1 MAGTDVP
8 LGGRLTGLFRQQHKQ
23 VWEAV
28 MRRWATVYATLLVIG
43 AGSALAQQAQSPKV
57 TALVSEA
64 PVTGVPD
71 KVFALIT
78 ADWPPGVTT
87 GRHTHPGDE
96 YGTVVEGTL
105 VTRQELGEW
114 KTVTAGQS
122 YYVPGGVVHETKNE
136 GNMPAKSYNAFII
149 EKGKPR
155 ATPVQ

>member
-1 MAGTDVP
+1 
-8 LGGRLTGLFRQQHKQ
+8 
-23 VWEAV
+23 
-28 MRRWATVYATLLVIG
+28 MRRLATVCAIVLVLAG
-43 AGSALAQQAQSPKV
+43 AALAQQAQSPKV
-57 TALVSEA
+57 TALISEA

-78 ADWPPGVTT
+78 ADWPLGVTT

-105 VTRQELGEW
+105 VTRQEGGEW

-122 YYVPGGVVHETKNE
+122 YYVPAGVVHETKNE

>member
-1 MAGTDVP
+1 M
-8 LGGRLTGLFRQQHKQ
+8 
-23 VWEAV
+23 
-28 MRRWATVYATLLVIG
+28 MRRFVTICATVLVIA
-43 AGSALAQQAQSPKV
+43 AGSTLAQQAQAPNV
-57 TALVSEA
+57 TTLVSEA
-64 PVTGVPD
+64 SVTGVPD
-71 KVFALIT
+71 KVFTLIT

-96 YGTVVEGTL
+96 YGTVTEGTL
-105 VTRQELGEW
+105 VTRQEGGEW

-136 GNMPAKSYNAFII
+136 GRMPAKSYNAFII

>member
-1 MAGTDVP
+1 
-8 LGGRLTGLFRQQHKQ
+8 
-23 VWEAV
+23 
-28 MRRWATVYATLLVIG
+28 MRRLATVCAAVLVFG
-43 AGSALAQQAQSPKV
+43 LSAALAQQAQPPKV

-78 ADWPPGVTT
+78 ADWPLGVTT

-105 VTRQELGEW
+105 VTRQEGGEW

-122 YYVPGGVVHETKNE
+122 YYVPAGVVHETKNE

>member
-1 MAGTDVP
+1 
-8 LGGRLTGLFRQQHKQ
+8 
-23 VWEAV
+23 
-28 MRRWATVYATLLVIG
+28 MRRLATVCATALVLASG
-43 AGSALAQQAQSPKV
+43 AVFAQQPQAPKV
-57 TALVSEA
+57 TPLMSEA

-71 KVFALIT
+71 KVFTLIT

-105 VTRQELGEW
+105 VTRQEGGEW
-114 KTVTAGQS
+114 KTVTVGQS

-136 GNMPAKSYNAFII
+136 GSAPAKSYNAFIT

-155 ATPVQ
+155 ATSVP

>member
-1 MAGTDVP
+1 MRILA
-8 LGGRLTGLFRQQHKQ
+8 
-23 VWEAV
+23 AV
-28 MRRWATVYATLLVIG
+28 CATILVVGSG
-43 AGSALAQQAQSPKV
+43 AVVHAQQAPSPKI
-57 TALVSEA
+57 TPLTSDA

-71 KVFALIT
+71 KVFTLIT

-105 VTRQELGEW
+105 VTRQEGGEW

-136 GNMPAKSYNAFII
+136 GNVPAKSYNAFIT

>member
-1 MAGTDVP
+1 LSGHPCVGVESFDN
-8 LGGRLTGLFRQQHKQ
+8 QHKE
-23 VWEAV
+23 WEAV
-28 MRRWATVYATLLVIG
+28 MRRLATVCAAVLIIA
-43 AGSALAQQAQSPKV
+43 AGSALAQQAQPPKV
-57 TALVSEA
+57 TTLVSEA

-71 KVFALIT
+71 KVFTLIT

-105 VTRQELGEW
+105 ATRQEGGEW

-122 YYVPGGVVHETKNE
+122 YYVPAGVVHETRNE
-136 GNMPAKSYNAFII
+136 GNTPAKSYNGFIV

>member
-1 MAGTDVP
+1 MRCLAKVCAIVVV
-8 LGGRLTGLFRQQHKQ
+8 LGS
-23 VWEAV
+23 
-28 MRRWATVYATLLVIG
+28 G
-43 AGSALAQQAQSPKV
+43 AALAQQAPAPKV
-57 TALVSEA
+57 TTLVSEA
-64 PVTGVPD
+64 TVTGVPD
-71 KVFALIT
+71 KVFTLIT

-105 VTRQELGEW
+105 VTRQEGGEW
-114 KTVTAGQS
+114 KTVAAGQS

-136 GNMPAKSYNAFII
+136 GNVPAKSYNAFIT